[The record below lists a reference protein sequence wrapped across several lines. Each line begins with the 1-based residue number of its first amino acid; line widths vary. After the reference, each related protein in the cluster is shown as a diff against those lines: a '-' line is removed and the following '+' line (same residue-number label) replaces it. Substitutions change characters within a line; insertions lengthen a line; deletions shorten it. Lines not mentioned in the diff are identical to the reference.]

1 MTKVSS
7 NNSKIIGGLILSIIG
22 GLISFSLG
30 IWIVEIIPELSLLGE
45 FMVILQGILLTGGII
60 TFVGAAVV
68 FFKIKIG
75 KIIIW
80 IGGILGGI
88 NYLIIMGASIII
100 PDMSKYNKGI
110 ATEEEL
116 KNNFFMAIILTII
129 GPILFIIVLDAPIGS
144 SFTYLLFWSG
154 FSTIYGIIC
163 IYMYYNNPEFML
175 RLMNRRKWKKLVKE
189 YESVNEEQ
197 TQSSIQETITYSQP
211 RVEDEQPIPAS
222 SDPIEKKPERLTY
235 YQPQEFTPISEL
247 LKRSN
252 KEEEK
257 FKDTSDICESCGK
270 ELIEKVEICPYC
282 GKIISIK

>member
-1 MTKVSS
+1 MIKVSS

-30 IWIVEIIPELSLLGE
+30 IWIVEIIPELSLLGG

-116 KNNFFMAIILTII
+116 KKNFIMAIILTMF
-129 GPILFIIVLDAPIGS
+129 GPILFIVMLEAPLGS
-144 SFTYLLFWSG
+144 SFTYLLFYFG

-175 RLMNRRKWKKLVKE
+175 RLMNRRKWKKLIKKFE
-189 YESVNEEQ
+189 LVNEEQ
-197 TQSSIQETITYSQP
+197 VQSSIHETITYSQL
-211 RVEDEQPIPAS
+211 RVEDEQVIPAS
-222 SDPIEKKPERLTY
+222 SDHIEKKPERITDS
-235 YQPQEFTPISEL
+235 QSQGFIPISEL
-247 LKRSN
+247 LKRLDK
-252 KEEEK
+252 KEENIK
-257 FKDTSDICESCGK
+257 GTSNICKSCGK
-270 ELIEKVEICPYC
+270 ELIVKAGICPHC
-282 GKIISIK
+282 GKIISSK

>member
-1 MTKVSS
+1 MIKVSS

-30 IWIVEIIPELSLLGE
+30 IWIVEIIPELSLLGG

-116 KNNFFMAIILTII
+116 KKNFIMAIILTMF
-129 GPILFIIVLDAPIGS
+129 GPILFIVMLEAPLGS
-144 SFTYLLFWSG
+144 SFTYLLFYSG

-175 RLMNRRKWKKLVKE
+175 RLMNRRKWKKLIKKFE
-189 YESVNEEQ
+189 LVNEEQ
-197 TQSSIQETITYSQP
+197 VQSSIHETITYSQL
-211 RVEDEQPIPAS
+211 RVEDEQVIPAS
-222 SDPIEKKPERLTY
+222 SDHIEKKPERITDS
-235 YQPQEFTPISEL
+235 QSQGFIPISEL
-247 LKRSN
+247 LKRLDK
-252 KEEEK
+252 KEENIK
-257 FKDTSDICESCGK
+257 GTSNICKSCGK
-270 ELIEKVEICPYC
+270 ELIVKAGICPHC
-282 GKIISIK
+282 GKIISSK

>member
-1 MTKVSS
+1 MIKVSS

-30 IWIVEIIPELSLLGE
+30 IWIVEIIPELSLLGG

-116 KNNFFMAIILTII
+116 KKNFIMAIILTMF
-129 GPILFIIVLDAPIGS
+129 GPILFIVMLEAPLGS
-144 SFTYLLFWSG
+144 SFTYLLFYSG

-175 RLMNRRKWKKLVKE
+175 RLMNRRKWKKLIKKFE
-189 YESVNEEQ
+189 LVNEEQ
-197 TQSSIQETITYSQP
+197 VQSSIHETITYSQL
-211 RVEDEQPIPAS
+211 RVEDEQVIPAS
-222 SDPIEKKPERLTY
+222 SDHIEKKPERITDS
-235 YQPQEFTPISEL
+235 QSQGFIPISEL
-247 LKRSN
+247 LKRLDK
-252 KEEEK
+252 KEENI
-257 FKDTSDICESCGK
+257 KDTSNICKSCGK
-270 ELIEKVEICPYC
+270 ELIVKAGICPHC
-282 GKIISIK
+282 GKIISSK

>member
-1 MTKVSS
+1 VIKVSS

-30 IWIVEIIPELSLLGE
+30 IWIVEIIPELSLLGG
-45 FMVILQGILLTGGII
+45 FMVILQGILLTVGII

-116 KNNFFMAIILTII
+116 KKNFIMAIILTMF
-129 GPILFIIVLDAPIGS
+129 GPILFIVMLEAPLGS
-144 SFTYLLFWSG
+144 SFTYLLFYFG

-175 RLMNRRKWKKLVKE
+175 RLMNRRKWKKLIKKFE
-189 YESVNEEQ
+189 LVNEEQ
-197 TQSSIQETITYSQP
+197 VQSSIHETITYSQL
-211 RVEDEQPIPAS
+211 RVEDEQVIPAS
-222 SDPIEKKPERLTY
+222 SDHIEKKPERITDS
-235 YQPQEFTPISEL
+235 QSQGFIPISEL
-247 LKRSN
+247 LKRLDK
-252 KEEEK
+252 KEENIK
-257 FKDTSDICESCGK
+257 GTSNICKSCGK
-270 ELIEKVEICPYC
+270 ELIVKAGICPHC
-282 GKIISIK
+282 GKIISSK